1 MWSEC
6 QAGQRLLHVSIRMVQ
21 FVLVKQSNG
30 SPYRGSSLAFIGS
43 RTFATARYE
52 ISTDIACEQCDLF
65 AIHDV
70 GLPHHMCIISNPSC
84 VVYSICFIS
93 GIFSNINCYTSKP
106 Q

>member
-1 MWSEC
+1 
-6 QAGQRLLHVSIRMVQ
+6 MVQ
-21 FVLVKQSNG
+21 FVLVKQSND

-65 AIHDV
+65 AIHGV
-70 GLPHHMCIISNPSC
+70 WLPHHMCISNPSC

-93 GIFSNINCYTSKP
+93 GIFSNIHCYTSNS